1 VALYELFSTSLF
13 CPQTFTLFESEIDT
27 WPVINK
33 FTILIPIFFKKINYI
48 LQILKN
54 LNKVISSMFEDAFHS
69 DYIFFFYKNNIIC
82 REFNILT
89 PVENLKLFI
98 VLTISVGR

>member
-1 VALYELFSTSLF
+1 
-13 CPQTFTLFESEIDT
+13 
-27 WPVINK
+27 
-33 FTILIPIFFKKINYI
+33 
-48 LQILKN
+48 
-54 LNKVISSMFEDAFHS
+54 MFEDAFHS
-69 DYIFFFYKNNIIC
+69 DYIIFFYKNNIIC

>member
-1 VALYELFSTSLF
+1 
-13 CPQTFTLFESEIDT
+13 
-27 WPVINK
+27 
-33 FTILIPIFFKKINYI
+33 
-48 LQILKN
+48 
-54 LNKVISSMFEDAFHS
+54 MFEDAFHS